1 MSNQTLTAAD
11 HLTFTKLF
19 AQRDGASFAKVL
31 HECISTEDL
40 VRAFNKINKTSLAL
54 DDKTGLVVVKDTQ
67 RGDLKAQID
76 LFATFAWQDVF
87 LNIQHKRA
95 A

>member
-1 MSNQTLTAAD
+1 MTSKPITTAD

-19 AQRDGASFAKVL
+19 AQRSGASFANVL
-31 HECISTEDL
+31 HQCFTTEDL
-40 VRAFNKINKTSLAL
+40 VAAFNKIYKTSLAL
-54 DDKTGLVVVKDTQ
+54 DENSGLVVVRDPEADFK
-67 RGDLKAQID
+67 KQID

-87 LNIQHKRA
+87 LQIQRKRA